1 MTWLIKLWKVFFF
14 QSIKTFLETE
24 DLISLWIISLSLSHR
39 NILLS
44 ILLTKN
50 PSKLIPIFM
59 FGYRGLQVCGHAPLI
74 GHSSRVLHKRKD
86 KTYQILTHSLIR
98 KHGLN
103 YNKYHCWLG
112 KKKISKTKNCN
123 NKVFKPQMKLWMVLI
138 INKIIF

>member
-1 MTWLIKLWKVFFF
+1 MVNKALEGFFF
-14 QSIKTFLETE
+14 PKHQN
-24 DLISLWIISLSLSHR
+24 ISRNWRPHIIMDYLSLSLSHR
-39 NILLS
+39 NILQS

-50 PSKLIPIFM
+50 PLKLIPIFM
-59 FGYRGLQVCGHAPLI
+59 FGYRGLHICGHAPLI

-86 KTYQILTHSLIR
+86 KSYQILNHSLIR